1 MPSYFVT
8 VIDGT
13 FNFASK
19 ADAVS
24 PAGPAPTTSTS
35 VLTIDIAISETSAP
49 IALFSSQPPHSSNRV
64 ARTSISAARR
74 ALARRRELKKK
85 ARLLRR
91 AFRRG
96 GYCISSLPTIR
107 FQSGKPLINGR
118 IEATLRRPAS
128 ARGCRSPE
136 RWRSSSFPA
145 AERVS

>member
-1 MPSYFVT
+1 

-35 VLTIDIAISETSAP
+35 VLTIDIAISETSSP

-74 ALARRRELKKK
+74 ALARRREPKKK

-96 GYCISSLPTIR
+96 GLLYHVVTHDPLPIR
-107 FQSGKPLINGR
+107 KAVDQ
-118 IEATLRRPAS
+118 RPD
-128 ARGCRSPE
+128 RGHFAKAGVGSWLQVTRE
-136 RWRSSSFPA
+136 MA
-145 AERVS
+145 K